1 MNDPVL
7 LYGASAALTCVL
19 LLGALE
25 KLKDI
30 AGFSRA
36 VAAYDIL
43 PSGWG
48 GAFAWGYALAEITAG
63 VLLLMPSGQASGALL
78 ALLVLMVATMGL
90 AFNLA
95 RGHRDIDC
103 GCGGPASRGP
113 ASQGRDGAHGGGLSW
128 WLVARNAVLA
138 LWTAP
143 ALVAAAGQSRSL
155 QWADAAAVFG
165 LAMTA
170 VGLYFTANHL
180 LASHLKLRNL

>member
-7 LYGASAALTCVL
+7 LYGASAALACVL

-25 KLKDI
+25 KLKDL
-30 AGFSRA
+30 AAFSRA
-36 VAAYDIL
+36 VAAYDLL
-43 PSGWG
+43 PSRWS
-48 GAFAWGYALAEITAG
+48 GAFAGAYALAEAVAG
-63 VLLLMPSGQASGALL
+63 AMLLMPSVQVAGAAL
-78 ALLVLMVATMGL
+78 ALLVLGVATL
-90 AFNLA
+90 ALAVNLA

-103 GCGGPASRGP
+103 GCGGPASLGRG
-113 ASQGRDGAHGGGLSW
+113 GRDAAQGGGLSW
-128 WLVARNAVLA
+128 WLVLRNAVLA

-143 ALVAAAGQSRSL
+143 VLIAAAGQSRSL

>member
-7 LYGASAALTCVL
+7 FYGTSAALACVL

-25 KLKDI
+25 KVKDLT
-30 AGFSRA
+30 AFTAA
-36 VAAYDIL
+36 VSGYDLL
-43 PSGWG
+43 PARLVGV
-48 GAFAWGYALAEITAG
+48 FARGYVLAEIA
-63 VLLLMPSGQASGALL
+63 AGALL
-78 ALLVLMVATMGL
+78 LIPGRQPLGAALALGVLAVATL
-90 AFNLA
+90 ALAINLA

-103 GCGGPASRGP
+103 GCSGPVAKAP
-113 ASQGRDGAHGGGLSW
+113 GAPHGGLTG
-128 WLVARNAVLA
+128 WLVLRNGALA
-138 LWTAP
+138 LWTLP
-143 ALVAAAGQSRSL
+143 ALASLSGHARGL

>member
-7 LYGASAALTCVL
+7 FYGASAALACVL

-25 KLKDI
+25 KMKDV
-30 AGFSRA
+30 AAFSAA
-36 VAAYDIL
+36 VSAYDIL
-43 PSGWG
+43 PSSFSGV
-48 GAFAWGYALAEITAG
+48 FARGYVLAELAAG
-63 VLLLMPSGQASGALL
+63 VLLLIPGQQAAGALL
-78 ALLVLMVATMGL
+78 ALGVLAVATL
-90 AFNLA
+90 ALAYNLA

-103 GCGGPASRGP
+103 GCGGPASRAPG
-113 ASQGRDGAHGGGLSW
+113 GAQTGLSW
-128 WLVARNAVLA
+128 WLVLRNGVLA
-138 LWTAP
+138 LWAMP
-143 ALVAAAGQSRSL
+143 ALASLAGQARSL

>member
-7 LYGASAALTCVL
+7 LYGASAALACVL

-25 KLKDI
+25 KLKDL

-36 VAAYDIL
+36 VAAYEIL
-43 PSGWG
+43 PSRLS
-48 GAFAWGYALAEITAG
+48 GAFARGYALAEAAAG
-63 VLLLMPSGQASGALL
+63 AMLLMPSLQDWGAAL
-78 ALLVLMVATMGL
+78 ALLVLLVATLGL
-90 AFNLA
+90 AYNLA

-103 GCGGPASRGP
+103 GCGGPASRG
-113 ASQGRDGAHGGGLSW
+113 RDGAQGGGLSW
-128 WLVARNAVLA
+128 WLVLRNAVLA

-143 ALVAAAGQSRSL
+143 VLIAAAGQSRHL